1 MLYRDFLPRDM
12 SGIVSDEVATRLR
25 FVRIEQNGGKN
36 VGSSPRVMFHIS
48 EEGIHE
54 VINPASTS
62 RHVQQ
67 EPTSGVLAAPT
78 VAQSSM
84 STYPSSPPLPP
95 QQLIAANTLSIT
107 SPTTIRTKQYHP
119 PKRKADEI
127 ADSDDDDEER
137 GQEIANNAAPAEAAI
152 LEEVEEDGDPVVS
165 EDVIGGADVEPEEED
180 ESGSEATPFQNLD
193 SDAELTQDED

>member
-1 MLYRDFLPRDM
+1 MT
-12 SGIVSDEVATRLR
+12 GVVSDDVATGLR
-25 FVRIEQNGGKN
+25 FVMIEKNGGKDAA
-36 VGSSPRVMFHIS
+36 SSLRVMFHID
-48 EEGIHE
+48 EDGIHE
-54 VINPASTS
+54 VVDPRSAS
-62 RHVQQ
+62 RQVQQ
-67 EPTSGVLAAPT
+67 EPLSGVLGAPPT
-78 VAQSSM
+78 GPY
-84 STYPSSPPLPP
+84 STSTFPSSPPLPP
-95 QQLIAANTLSIT
+95 QQPIAANTLSIT
-107 SPTTIRTKQYHP
+107 SPTAIRTIQQHP